1 MAPWSPPFFRIYS
14 PTPNPKSSSLNVL
27 DAEGAYIKHFVPEL
41 KDMPAKFI
49 YAPWTAPGP
58 VQQKAKCIIGTDYPQ
73 PIVDHKTT
81 SKANL
86 DNFKKALD
94 ANRSAAKGAGKDERA
109 VGQWTSAGRATARDW
124 SDSRMSTSG
133 FLCAIAWRISNWPVA
148 HSITA

>member
-86 DNFKKALD
+86 DNFKKALH
-94 ANRSAAKGAGKDERA
+94 ANRSAAKGAGK
-109 VGQWTSAGRATARDW
+109 GGGKGGGKTAGKGPNKSKAQEMATKPVVKKQKTDPKQPKIT
-124 SDSRMSTSG
+124 DH
-133 FLCAIAWRISNWPVA
+133 IS
-148 HSITA
+148 